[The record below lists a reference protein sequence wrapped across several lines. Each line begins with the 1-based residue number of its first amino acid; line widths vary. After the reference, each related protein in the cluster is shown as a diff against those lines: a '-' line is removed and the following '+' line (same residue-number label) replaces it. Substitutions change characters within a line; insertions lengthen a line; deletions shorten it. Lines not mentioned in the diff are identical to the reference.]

1 MPYIIKSQIKK
12 AQFNS
17 HMKVV
22 CVFQD
27 EKLARFY
34 LNKLIEEDKIRFEN
48 EKLIRTQAKQK
59 ANLENVPYISSLYN
73 PPREFF
79 IEHYEFMDDKAL
91 LSSFEG

>member
-1 MPYIIKSQIKK
+1 MPYIIKSKIKN
-12 AQFNS
+12 AQFNN

-27 EKLARFY
+27 EKLAMFY
-34 LNKLIEEDKIRFEN
+34 LNKLAEEDKLRVEN
-48 EKLIRTQAKQK
+48 DRLIRSAKK
-59 ANLENVPYISSLYN
+59 HDSDLVDRA

-79 IEHYEFMDDKAL
+79 IKHYEFMDDKAL

>member
-1 MPYIIKSQIKK
+1 MPYIIKSQIKN

-17 HMKVV
+17 HMKIV

-27 EKLARFY
+27 ENLARFY
-34 LNKLIEEDKIRFEN
+34 LNKLVEEDKLRVES
-48 EKLIRTQAKQK
+48 EKP
-59 ANLENVPYISSLYN
+59 VISYATGKEHYPNGFRN